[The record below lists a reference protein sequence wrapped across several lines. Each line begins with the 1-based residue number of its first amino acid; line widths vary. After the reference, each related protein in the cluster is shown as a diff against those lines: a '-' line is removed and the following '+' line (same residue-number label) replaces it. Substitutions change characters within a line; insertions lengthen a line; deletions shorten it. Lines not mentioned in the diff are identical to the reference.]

1 MNGKI
6 YVYFNKKKYE
16 DEGIKKYYVGQT
28 TRSIEERAGRNG
40 WKYCK
45 SGNTKF
51 SNSIKKWGWDSFE
64 VTVLEEGIKTLEE
77 LNEKEMY
84 YINLYDSYENGYNST
99 MGGDGVLGCHH
110 SGMYNKKHTEE
121 AKEKNR
127 LAHIGLL
134 KGEKHPMY
142 GIPKTDEEKEK
153 IRKGLER
160 FRKENPNA
168 DCNRK
173 TIPVYCEE
181 LKMRFESIK
190 EATDYMK
197 SKYNLC
203 MKNLTRN
210 MKGLVSYC
218 GVIMI
223 DGKKTKLHWN
233 YVNIEDKEFSS
244 KLAHVKTK
252 AESESNSKRMIN
264 NDYAKK
270 SSVYCVEL
278 DITFKSI
285 TKAQKYIKENYNEN
299 CHNISAVCRG
309 LRETCG
315 IILLNGE
322 YTKLHWKYI

>member
-1 MNGKI
+1 
-6 YVYFNKKKYE
+6 
-16 DEGIKKYYVGQT
+16 
-28 TRSIEERAGRNG
+28 
-40 WKYCK
+40 
-45 SGNTKF
+45 
-51 SNSIKKWGWDSFE
+51 
-64 VTVLEEGIKTLEE
+64 
-77 LNEKEMY
+77 
-84 YINLYDSYENGYNST
+84 
-99 MGGDGVLGCHH
+99 
-110 SGMYNKKHTEE
+110 
-121 AKEKNR
+121 
-127 LAHIGLL
+127 L

-153 IRKGLER
+153 IRKGLEK

-244 KLAHVKTK
+244 KLAHIKTK

-322 YTKLHWKYI
+322 HTKLHWKYI